1 MTHEPGA
8 LDAVP
13 PLYIHPRT
21 MVTRRICAVVPQP
34 MGLDRNW
41 LTQPWRADLIPV
53 HSPPTP
59 QQLITDKIAYQ
70 PSSSR
75 FLEGCGMV

>member
-1 MTHEPGA
+1 MNPEPWN
-8 LDAVP
+8 AVP

-41 LTQPWRADLIPV
+41 PDAAMARRPHTSALTP
-53 HSPPTP
+53 HPTA
-59 QQLITDKIAYQ
+59 AYY
-70 PSSSR
+70 R
-75 FLEGCGMV
+75 